1 MKNKNEV
8 TGNLILGCTVLR
20 ILVLVTPEFP
30 GAVTTLLLE
39 HAVGMPGYRSLHDT
53 FAPLDVCTDRL
64 GNVLAGRV
72 QPVLKSSERP
82 RHHAM
87 KFDLDL

>member
-1 MKNKNEV
+1 MLLQV
-8 TGNLILGCTVLR
+8 IADRLGDLDARLLEPVRVAVAAHLQALAVH
-20 ILVLVTPEFP
+20 LVLHAEPELVLGVRDPF
-30 GAVTTLLLE
+30 
-39 HAVGMPGYRSLHDT
+39 
-53 FAPLDVCTDRL
+53 FLDVCTDRL